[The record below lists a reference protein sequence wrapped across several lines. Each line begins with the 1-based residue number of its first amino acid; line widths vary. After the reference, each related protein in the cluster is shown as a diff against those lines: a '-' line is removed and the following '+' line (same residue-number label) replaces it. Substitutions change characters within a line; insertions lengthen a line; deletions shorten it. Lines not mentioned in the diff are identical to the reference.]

1 MKQID
6 ACEAIR
12 GFLQEKITGC
22 KVMVIG
28 DVMLDRYFFGAV
40 ERISPEA
47 PVPISLIEKKKDT
60 LGGAGSVAH
69 NLARLGC
76 QVCLAGLVAPDHH
89 GRLLQRKLRN
99 LGIEA
104 GLLEGRE
111 ETTTKIRVL
120 GGHQQ
125 MIRLDFEERSPI
137 TDEVSAQLLESVE
150 KQMNDGLG
158 AVIISDYGKG
168 VCTEKVCQ
176 AIIRKAQSLGI
187 VVLVDPKG
195 RDWSRY
201 RGADYIT
208 PNVKET
214 SEAVGTALSNTD
226 DALREAAKSLMEK
239 YALRNVMTTRSEK
252 GLSLF
257 GSGEEITIPT
267 VAQEVFDVSGAGDTV
282 IAAFAAGLAGGLPRY
297 AAAYMANVAAGI
309 GVGKVGTYAVS
320 REEIM
325 ERLPGRQSG
334 GVH

>member
-1 MKQID
+1 MKKID
-6 ACEAIR
+6 VCEAIR
-12 GFLQEKITGC
+12 EFLREKIDGC
-22 KVMVIG
+22 KVMVVG

-47 PVPISLIEKKKDT
+47 PVPVNLIEKKKDT

-76 QVCLAGLVAPDHH
+76 QVYLAGLIAPDHH

-99 LGIEA
+99 LGIDDQ
-104 GLLEGRE
+104 GLLEGRD

-137 TDEVSAQLLESVE
+137 TDEASAQLLKLIERHME
-150 KQMNDGLG
+150 EGLQ
-158 AVIISDYGKG
+158 AIIVSDYGKG
-168 VCTEKVCQ
+168 VCTEEVCQ
-176 AIIRKAQSLGI
+176 AVIGKAKSRGI

-214 SEAVGTALSNTD
+214 GEAIGSPLANTD
-226 DALREAAKSLMEK
+226 EALREAAKNLMEK
-239 YALRNVMTTRSEK
+239 YELLNVMTTRSEK

-282 IAAFAAGLAGGLPRY
+282 IAAFAAGLAGGLSRY
-297 AAAYMANVAAGI
+297 EAAYMANTAAGI

-320 REEIM
+320 REEI
-325 ERLPGRQSG
+325 LAQL
-334 GVH
+334 

>member
-1 MKQID
+1 MKKSSV
-6 ACEAIR
+6 CEGIR
-12 GFLQEKITGC
+12 EFLSAKITEC

-28 DVMLDRYFFGAV
+28 DVMLDRYFSGEV

-47 PVPISLIEKKKDT
+47 PVPINRVEKKKDT
-60 LGGAGSVAH
+60 LGGAGNVAH

-76 QVCLAGLVAPDHH
+76 QVALAGLIAPDHH

-99 LGIEA
+99 LGIDAE
-104 GLLEGRE
+104 GLLDGRD

-125 MIRLDFEERSPI
+125 MIRLDFEERAPI
-137 TDEVSAQLLESVE
+137 AAEVSGQLLTFAEKCMDES
-150 KQMNDGLG
+150 LG

-168 VCTEKVCQ
+168 VCTEEVCQ
-176 AIIRKAQSLGI
+176 AIIEEAHRRGI
-187 VVLVDPKG
+187 LVLVDPKG
-195 RDWSRY
+195 CDWSRY

-214 SEAVGTALSNTD
+214 GEAVGHPLSNVD
-226 DALREAAKSLMEK
+226 EALREATKSLMEK
-239 YALRNVMTTRSEK
+239 YDLRNVMTTRSEK

-282 IAAFAAGLAGGLPRY
+282 IAAFAAGLAGGLSHY
-297 AAAYMANVAAGI
+297 EAAYMANVAAGV

-320 REEIM
+320 REEIV
-325 ERLPGRQSG
+325 ERMRIM
-334 GVH
+334 